1 MHKSRNSIIIVVIL
15 LITSI
20 FILLP
25 FYWLKHK
32 PVHVSI
38 DDVEICLRDLQD
50 NDEQY
55 LSVFQQ
61 PFLSNLRRLH
71 QQTGAKFTL
80 YTYECSGN
88 YHVSK
93 IPKRFIH
100 EIRENAD
107 WLRFG
112 FHAKEP
118 EFIKD
123 SVTRLE
129 YFKEAYASLE
139 SSKLVVC
146 GGGNLR
152 LHYYYATPEEVA
164 FLKEKGVKVLLSAD
178 DDRISYSLP
187 QNINKLLLQKEN
199 IIYNGM
205 TYERTDIRIEKTWC
219 PIIDLLKNRN
229 DEMIVV
235 FTHEWAQQQQKVNR
249 LKFLFTLYF
258 LSLYKANFIF

>member
-1 MHKSRNSIIIVVIL
+1 MHKSRNSIIVVIL

-25 FYWLKHK
+25 FYWFKNK
-32 PVHVSI
+32 PIHVSI
-38 DDVEICLRDLQD
+38 DDVEICMRDLQE
-50 NDEQY
+50 NEKRY
-55 LSVFQQ
+55 ASVFQQ
-61 PFLSNLRRLH
+61 PFLSNLLRLH

-88 YHVSK
+88 YHVGK
-93 IPKRFIH
+93 IHKRFIH
-100 EIRENAD
+100 EIRKNAD

-123 SVTRLE
+123 SVARLE

-139 SSKLVVC
+139 SSKLVV
-146 GGGNLR
+146 GGGKNLR

-178 DDRISYSLP
+178 DDRISYSLSK
-187 QNINKLLLQKEN
+187 NINKLLLQKEN
-199 IIYNGM
+199 ISYNGM
-205 TYERTDIRIEKTWC
+205 TYECTDIRIEKTLC
-219 PIIDLLKNRN
+219 PIIDLIQNRN
-229 DEMIVV
+229 DDKIVI
-235 FTHEWAQQQQKVNR
+235 FTHEWALQDRMNR
-249 LKFLFTLYF
+249 LKFYMTTYF
-258 LSLYKANFIF
+258 LGFYCAKYTN